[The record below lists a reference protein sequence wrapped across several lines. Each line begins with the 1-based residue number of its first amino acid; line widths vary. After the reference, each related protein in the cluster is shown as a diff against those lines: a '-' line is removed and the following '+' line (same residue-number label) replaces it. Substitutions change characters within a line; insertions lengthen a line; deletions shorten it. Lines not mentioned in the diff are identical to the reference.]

1 MKYKLLQIKNLE
13 ECPYV
18 FMRFKF
24 ADNHGFD
31 LSDYTVVYEGE
42 VKDGDPQETLES
54 LFVEFNISHPHDF
67 KGHSLSVSDVV
78 QLGDDYYYCD
88 SLGWV
93 KIEQ

>member
-1 MKYKLLQIKNLE
+1 MNYKLLQIKNLE

-24 ADNHGFD
+24 ADTHGFD
-31 LSDYTVVYEGE
+31 LKDYKVVYKGE
-42 VKDGDPQETLES
+42 VEDGDPQEILEN
-54 LFVEFNISHPHDF
+54 LFVKFNVNHPEDF

-88 SLGWV
+88 SFGWT
-93 KIEQ
+93 KI